1 MYRRPDLEIKW
12 PNLSSTDY
20 RVTSA
25 KSQEYN
31 CFAWAAGEDDRWWQ
45 PVPGEQFYWPE
56 GALLEETLAA
66 YIQAY
71 QTLGY
76 EICDADLL
84 ETGYQKIA
92 LYIDPRGIPT
102 HAARQLPNGKWTSK
116 LGWLEDIEHELDG
129 LVGDR
134 YGVVGQI
141 LKRAAT
147 N

>member
-1 MYRRPDLEIKW
+1 MP
-12 PNLSSTDY
+12 
-20 RVTSA
+20 
-25 KSQEYN
+25 Q
-31 CFAWAAGEDDRWWQ
+31 
-45 PVPGEQFYWPE
+45 
-56 GALLEETLAA
+56 EETLEA

-76 EICDADLL
+76 EPDDHEIL

-92 LYIDPRGIPT
+92 IYIDSNSIPT

-129 LVGDR
+129 LTGDQ

-141 LKRAAT
+141 LKRPIEFSSANTINAC
-147 N
+147 